1 MTDEKDID
9 RQLKEAELERIK
21 SEIERN
27 NAERDRLKRSPWRS
41 GTTYAVAGI
50 SGLVFVLTFSGFLA
64 NLYTMLTVELVK
76 RQEKINEISIKLEK
90 GQEKINNLSIKRD
103 RLIVDNNSIAMIQQ
117 DLRTQLSS
125 ALASN
130 VTKEQKL
137 AEIRSKLS
145 EVHTPKDVN
154 DSIGYIR
161 RLVGNVETDLEPA
174 MLSQQDFDRA
184 VLVLTWDAA
193 PRTLDA
199 FVIMLCDPKR
209 SFSYTYSA
217 QGLYLG
223 NRRKLIDGDSR
234 EWVGRWEYSDGH
246 LTLEET
252 YPYQRTRSGLVV
264 KIDLSRDA
272 PNGGWVATRT
282 IDGREET
289 GVAEFLFPPF
299 SVTR

>member
-41 GTTYAVAGI
+41 GTTYALAGI
-50 SGLVFVLTFSGFLA
+50 SGLVFVLTFSGSLA
-64 NLYTMLTVELVK
+64 SLYTMLTVELVK
-76 RQEKINEISIKLEK
+76 RQEKINELSIKLEK
-90 GQEKINNLSIKRD
+90 GQENINNLSIERN
-103 RLIVDNNSIAMIQQ
+103 RLIADNNSIAMIQQ

-145 EVHTPKDVN
+145 EVHTTKDVN

-161 RLVGNVETDLEPA
+161 HLVGNVETGTDTSI
-174 MLSQQDFDRA
+174 LSQQDFDRT

-193 PRTLDA
+193 PGILDA
-199 FVIMLCDPKR
+199 FVIMLCGPKR
-209 SFSYTYSA
+209 SFSYTYPA
-217 QGLYLG
+217 QGIYLG
-223 NRRKLIDGDSR
+223 NRRKLIDADSR
-234 EWVGRWEYSDGH
+234 EWVGRWEYSGGH

-252 YPYQRTRSGLVV
+252 YPDQRTRSGLLVE
-264 KIDLSRDA
+264 INFTRDA

-282 IDGREET
+282 IDARRET

-299 SVTR
+299 SFTR